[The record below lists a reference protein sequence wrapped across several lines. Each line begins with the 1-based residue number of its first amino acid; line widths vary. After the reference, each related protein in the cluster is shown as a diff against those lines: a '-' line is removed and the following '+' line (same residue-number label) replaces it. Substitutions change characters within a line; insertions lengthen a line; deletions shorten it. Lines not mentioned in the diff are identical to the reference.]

1 VTSRHF
7 IFELSIPLR
16 RYKQIN
22 YNSVAYYTYIVRV
35 VPQDKNLSSILTEK
49 QQRTKAPGKFD
60 SCGMLTAVREKRGVG
75 RLDAKRP
82 AAFTNYV
89 HHPTQ
94 TIIHIRLQV

>member
-1 VTSRHF
+1 MN
-7 IFELSIPLR
+7 IELS

-22 YNSVAYYTYIVRV
+22 CNSMGYYIYIVRI
-35 VPQDKNLSSILTEK
+35 VPQDINISSILTEK
-49 QQRTKAPGKFD
+49 QQRTTAPGKFD
-60 SCGMLTAVREKRGVG
+60 SCGMITAVREKRGVG

-89 HHPTQ
+89 RHPTQ